1 MHKHNPHERHHEQ
14 GARFR
19 TSESVPGPGRGR
31 ARMRAAFGPDMAG
44 GPWGGPW
51 GGGGRRRA
59 RRGDIRKLI
68 LTALHEG
75 PANGYEIMQ
84 RLGSRSGGMWRPSP
98 GSVYPTLQLL
108 EDEGLARSETHDGAR
123 TYELTEAGQVQ
134 AAAVDADPAGQAPW
148 DRGGDGDDQVRA
160 LRDAAMQMG
169 VAAKQL
175 AHAGRPEQLER
186 GIAIVRKARQEL
198 YGLLAEE

>member
-1 MHKHNPHERHHEQ
+1 
-14 GARFR
+14 
-19 TSESVPGPGRGR
+19 
-31 ARMRAAFGPDMAG
+31 MRSAFGPDMAG
-44 GPWGGPW
+44 GGW

-59 RRGDIRKLI
+59 RRGDVRKLI
-68 LTALHEG
+68 LVALHEG

-84 RLGSRSGGMWRPSP
+84 RLENRSGGMWRPSP

-108 EDEGLARSETHDGAR
+108 EDEGLARSQAHDGAR
-123 TYELTEAGQVQ
+123 TYELTDAGQAE
-134 AAAVDADPAGQAPW
+134 AAAVSADPSGRAPW
-148 DRGGDGDDQVRA
+148 DRGSEADDGVRA
-160 LRDAAMQMG
+160 LRESAMQLA

-186 GIAIVRKARQEL
+186 GIAIVRKARQDL